1 MKKLLITLALFFAA
15 FNIMA
20 QEHLTFKGIPI
31 EGSMTEF
38 CQKLRTKGFTSIANL
53 DNISVFTGDFTGQ
66 KATVSVMATD
76 NGKNVLGV
84 AVLFDTSKEWKT
96 LVNTY
101 DYYKDLYTRKYGSP
115 AISKE
120 NNPAFSDS
128 NSSLMY
134 ELSQGT
140 VVYGSAW
147 EIKGGDIRVS
157 IEKSSESYRGG
168 YVTILY
174 RDSQNVENK
183 IKSDL
188 EDI

>member
-1 MKKLLITLALFFAA
+1 MERMFWESQF
-15 FNIMA
+15 
-20 QEHLTFKGIPI
+20 
-31 EGSMTEF
+31 
-38 CQKLRTKGFTSIANL
+38 
-53 DNISVFTGDFTGQ
+53 
-66 KATVSVMATD
+66 
-76 NGKNVLGV
+76 
-84 AVLFDTSKEWKT
+84 LFDTSKEWKT

-168 YVTILY
+168 YVTIVY